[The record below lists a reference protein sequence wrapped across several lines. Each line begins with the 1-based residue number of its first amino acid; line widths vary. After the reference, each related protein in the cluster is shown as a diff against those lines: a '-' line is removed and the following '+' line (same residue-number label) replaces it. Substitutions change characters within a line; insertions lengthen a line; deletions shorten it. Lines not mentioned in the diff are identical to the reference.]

1 MKTRMDNLSD
11 KITGAGLSGFVTFHP
26 AHLRYLTGFTGSSGC
41 VWMSDGNATLL
52 TDGRYTEQARQ
63 EVTHAHVI
71 ITKPGQTLHDAL
83 TALIPDAAVIGFES
97 RLVSVW
103 TLRKLQETLP
113 TVEWRPTDRLVES
126 LRDSKDP
133 SEIAAIRRAI
143 EVSEQSYLAVQES
156 IGGGVT
162 ERQLA
167 SRLDYEMR
175 LRGAERSA
183 FDTIVAFGD
192 HAALPHARPGDR
204 VLQANECV
212 LIDFGAVVDGYHA
225 DLTRTVYYGNPP
237 QEFSAAYRAVE
248 DAHLAAVKSIR
259 AGESCRVADAVARAA
274 LERHGL
280 AEFFTHSLGHGIGL
294 DIHESPTIG
303 MKSDD
308 LFAENQVFTIEP
320 GVYRPG
326 QFGIRI
332 ENPYQLASGKLVSL
346 ASLPMDLHRIRR

>member
-1 MKTRMDNLSD
+1 MKTRLDNLSD

-26 AHLRYLTGFTGSSGC
+26 GHLRYLTGFTGSSGC
-41 VWMSDGNATLL
+41 VWMSDGNATLI

-162 ERQLA
+162 ERKLA

-225 DLTRTVYYGNPP
+225 DLTRTVYYGVPP
-237 QEFSAAYRAVE
+237 AEFLVAYEAVQE
-248 DAHLAAVKSIR
+248 AHLAAAESIR
-259 AGESCRVADAVARAA
+259 VDGPCRQADAVARTA
-274 LERHGL
+274 LEKRGL

-294 DIHESPTIG
+294 DIHESPTLG
-303 MKSDD
+303 MASDER
-308 LFAENQVFTIEP
+308 FSENQILTIEP
-320 GVYRPG
+320 GLYIPG
-326 QFGIRI
+326 RFGIRI
-332 ENPYQLASGKLVSL
+332 ENDYRVTREGVENLVAL
-346 ASLPMDLHRIRR
+346 HVDLVRIDA